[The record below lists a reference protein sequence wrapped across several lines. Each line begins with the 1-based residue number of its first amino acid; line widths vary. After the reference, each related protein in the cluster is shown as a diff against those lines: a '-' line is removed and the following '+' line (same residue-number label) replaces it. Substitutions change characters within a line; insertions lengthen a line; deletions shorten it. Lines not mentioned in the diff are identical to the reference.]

1 MSTHPENYQQKFIST
16 PYNLQDNNFSSNSY
30 SGKESQGT
38 LNGASQYSP
47 DSPDSSL
54 SYQLPLQVPNSFAV
68 PQLYPGQSADCT
80 NSNVY
85 SNQQYNN
92 YQDYSTQQ
100 MLQLSQTNSF
110 SSVNH
115 VISSHQNSHASN
127 QYGISMKLSKKMI
140 QIPVQV
146 NSHQNQENNDPQ
158 IHLNNF
164 FYQPPNDILN
174 YHIKCEKL
182 SLQLLNNPTQLKE
195 NEFAFYYQQ
204 QYNNQIY
211 RISCKIA
218 SPNYLNKIL
227 YDVELDQNMGQERF
241 AFTSDQKENLKLHLS
256 RYLNRHLLN

>member
-1 MSTHPENYQQKFIST
+1 MSTHPESFQHKILST

-30 SGKESQGT
+30 LGKESQSAS
-38 LNGASQYSP
+38 NGSSQYSS
-47 DSPDSSL
+47 DSL
-54 SYQLPLQVPNSFAV
+54 LNYQLPLQVPNSFAIL

-92 YQDYSTQQ
+92 YQDYTTQQ

-115 VISSHQNSHASN
+115 VISAHQNSHASN

-146 NSHQNQENNDPQ
+146 NSHQNQENHDPPV
-158 IHLNNF
+158 HLNNF
-164 FYQPPNDILN
+164 FYQPSNDLIN

-182 SLQLLNNPTQLKE
+182 SLQLLNNPTQLNE
-195 NEFAFYYQQ
+195 NEFSFYYQQ
-204 QYNNQIY
+204 QNNNQIY
-211 RISCKIA
+211 RINCKIA
-218 SPNYLNKIL
+218 SPNYLNKLL
-227 YDVELDQNMGQERF
+227 YDVELDQSMGQERLT
-241 AFTSDQKENLKLHLS
+241 FTSDQKENLKLHLS
-256 RYLNRHLLN
+256 RYLCRYLLN